1 MYRYM
6 YFEVV
11 PASPLICTCKYID
24 QIYTRL
30 TTAAELNLTL
40 PDLQMHDMYAY
51 LQILQVVAKFSNQK
65 LN

>member
-11 PASPLICTCKYID
+11 PASPLICTCKYIH

-51 LQILQVVAKFSNQK
+51 
-65 LN
+65 